1 MWLWRY
7 WDIYGNLNETGDI
20 YVSSICPYFFEENIA
35 FGIISSKFDTSE
47 KKSNVKAFYM
57 PKCPC
62 INHLEIQ
69 IKMKM
74 VTNKFEKPADQVW
87 GSYTCT
93 NNKAVTALF
102 FSCLL
107 NQMFSS
113 SHHSEIRKVLCY
125 INLTLTYHT

>member
-47 KKSNVKAFYM
+47 KKSKVKAFYM
-57 PKCPC
+57 PKCPPC
-62 INHLEIQ
+62 IKHLEIQ

-74 VTNKFEKPADQVW
+74 VTNKFEKPAEQVW
-87 GSYTCT
+87 GSYACT

-102 FSCLL
+102 SVVC
-107 NQMFSS
+107 
-113 SHHSEIRKVLCY
+113 
-125 INLTLTYHT
+125 